1 MTASVTVRLDE
12 PTLAAL
18 DEMARKTSRSRDEI
32 VARAV
37 EDFVASDARLL
48 EKIIEGLAAAD
59 KGDFASDEEV
69 ARVRRK
75 FLSPS

>member
-59 KGDFASDEEV
+59 SGDFASDEEV
-69 ARVRRK
+69 TRVRRK

>member
-1 MTASVTVRLDE
+1 MSASVTVRLDQ

-18 DEMARKTSRSRDEI
+18 DELARKTSRSRDWL

-37 EDFVASDARLL
+37 EDFVASDAWRI
-48 EKIIEGLAAAD
+48 EKIEEGLAASER
-59 KGDFASDEEV
+59 GDFASDEEV

-75 FLSPS
+75 FVSPS

>member
-12 PTLAAL
+12 QTLAAL
-18 DEMARKTSRSRDEI
+18 DEMARKTSRSRGEI

-59 KGDFASDEEV
+59 SGDFASDEEV

-75 FLSPS
+75 FLSSS